1 MLLLHVLFILHA
13 GWLISLLRLDVLVH
27 TPQEHTQEH
36 TQERYGTRRY
46 GTVQYG
52 LALRLA
58 IWRCGNAVRSSTG
71 RQNEAAWAGNEAC
84 GNAVRKRCTIEHWQA
99 ERSCLGWKQSLR
111 KRCTETL
118 YDEHWQAERSCLG
131 QTTQTLCLRC
141 CRTTVQLGMGIGIG
155 LVIFLGGSGVDS
167 LMLTNPT
174 FFSLYRLRQI
184 QNIDNGQGGENYW
197 FSSEELL
204 TLLSPSSY
212 VLTLPP
218 PDKL

>member
-13 GWLISLLRLDVLVH
+13 GWLAYLLTQTRRVS
-27 TPQEHTQEH
+27 TYPQEH

-58 IWRCGNAVRSSTG
+58 IWRCEHWEAERSCLG
-71 RQNEAAWAGNEAC
+71 RKRSL
-84 GNAVRKRCTIEHWQA
+84 RKRCTIERWQA
-99 ERSCLGWKQSLR
+99 ERSCLGWKKSLR

-155 LVIFLGGSGVDS
+155 LVIFLGGGV
-167 LMLTNPT
+167 
-174 FFSLYRLRQI
+174 
-184 QNIDNGQGGENYW
+184 
-197 FSSEELL
+197 ELIHL
-204 TLLSPSSY
+204 C
-212 VLTLPP
+212 
-218 PDKL
+218 